1 MTPAMETPR
10 RSGVA
15 DLGCDEDGARVR
27 PLLPRSLRDK
37 EKGPGEFAEILC
49 EPPANAPWKDD
60 DDWMTPTR
68 C

>member
-1 MTPAMETPR
+1 
-10 RSGVA
+10 VA
-15 DLGCDEDGARVR
+15 WPTRDVTRTVLEFHL
-27 PLLPRSLRDK
+27 LLPRSLRDK
-37 EKGPGEFAEILC
+37 RKGPGDFAEILC